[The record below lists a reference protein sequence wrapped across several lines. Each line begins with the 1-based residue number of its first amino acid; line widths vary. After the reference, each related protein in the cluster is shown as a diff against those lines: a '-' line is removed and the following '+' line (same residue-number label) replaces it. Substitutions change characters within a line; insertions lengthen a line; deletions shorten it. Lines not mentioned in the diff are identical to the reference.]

1 MSRKNEST
9 QKAAMQEMM
18 KNYLK
23 DTNTNV
29 HDGADVKNVM
39 RDSVKKT
46 GAMNKSL

>member
-1 MSRKNEST
+1 
-9 QKAAMQEMM
+9 MQEMM

-29 HDGADVKNVM
+29 YDGADVKNVM

>member
-9 QKAAMQEMM
+9 QKTAMREMM

-29 HDGADVKNVM
+29 RDSADVKNVM
-39 RDSVKKT
+39 RDSVKTFKL
-46 GAMNKSL
+46 GSY